1 MTIKIAL
8 DAGHGLRTSGKQTP
22 DGIKEWTL
30 NDAVRDKVVS
40 ILSPYDCEF
49 IFPDKNE
56 GYTDESLSSRVS
68 YYISLGADVVV
79 SIHHNAFTGKWGN
92 ATGVETFVDKVC
104 TAADLELARLIQA
117 KLAAYTGLKN
127 RGVKKENWAVIN
139 QNKITAVLVEGGFMD
154 CKKDYAVITSD
165 AGQEAYARAV
175 AEALI
180 EFLDLKKKD
189 ATAPVKNTIPT
200 STASANFQVKFK
212 EEMNVRVKAG
222 TEHAKVT
229 VCKKNTVYT
238 IRKTTK
244 VGGVLWGYLKS
255 GAGWV
260 CIDNKYCTRVNNVV
274 AASAKKSIDAI
285 AKEVI
290 AGKWGTG
297 TTRKQLLKKA
307 GYDYSAVQKR
317 VNQLLK

>member
-30 NDAVRDKVVS
+30 NDKVRDKIVAM
-40 ILSPYDCEF
+40 LSSYDCEF
-49 IFPDKNE
+49 LFPDKNE

-68 YYISLGADVVV
+68 YYISMGANVLV

-92 ATGVETFVDKVC
+92 ATGVETYTDKAC
-104 TAADLELARLIQA
+104 TAADLELARLIQS

-127 RGVKKENWAVIN
+127 RGVKKANWAVIN

-154 CKKDYAVITSD
+154 SKHDYAIITSD
-165 AGQEAYARAV
+165 AGQTAYARAV

-180 EFLDLKKKD
+180 EFLDLRKKD
-189 ATAPVKNTIPT
+189 STSNTVVSTTPT
-200 STASANFQVKFK
+200 STTNTDFQVKFK
-212 EEMNVRVKAG
+212 EEMNVRIKAG
-222 TEHAKVT
+222 VNHAKVT
-229 VCKKNTVYT
+229 ICKKNTVYT
-238 IRKTTK
+238 IKKTTK
-244 VGGVLWGYLKS
+244 VGDVLWGYLKS

-260 CIDNKYCTRVNNVV
+260 CIDDKYCSRVTVKANT
-274 AASAKKSIDAI
+274 KKSIDTI

-297 TTRKQLLKKA
+297 SARKKA
-307 GYDYSAVQKR
+307 LTNAGYNYSAVQKR